1 MTTSQTDVKSQIIEL
16 STKAFETF
24 CEDISGMF
32 DVSMQCTQ
40 QESCTETV
48 KGLKKRFKKL
58 VAVNSIKSEGA
69 LDGNF
74 QIVFDKEG
82 LFTLAGVVVTLPE
95 QQVLDNIKQSSTKEA
110 EDMSDAVG
118 EAGNMLVASWDKVFL
133 KGLEGHGHFTQT
145 NTFIGNPW
153 GNPGEK
159 IGLAKD
165 EEFLFVSYEM
175 TIESYPAFNCGI
187 IFPKTIF
194 GETPVSDAEP
204 ATSEGEKVQEEAKDK
219 QYAVEKADSKEA
231 AEAEAEQQTSDEN
244 QAEAKE
250 PVAEGTAEAETKQ
263 EAPDENQAEAEE
275 PVAEESAEAET
286 ERESSDENPTEA
298 EEPVAKKTVE
308 AKTEQEAPD
317 ENQAEAEEPVAEES
331 AGDRAENE
339 QKTADENQAEAE
351 TEPEEISESAEP
363 TAVVEPAAGPV
374 SETIQRMTGSSAD
387 LPSGIDLASSE
398 MCAKDIMQKEVLWGN
413 VDDSVQQALTKMQ
426 QADAGYMMVGT
437 EGSLEG
443 IVSTFDIAAALSV
456 YLKPMFAKW
465 RRPIDDATLQIK
477 IKWIMTR
484 PVHTINPDASLT
496 VIMENMRQSGL
507 HCLPVADQ
515 QGKIAGL
522 VTAFD
527 IFEAL
532 LNASSDISTKGK
544 TPQAP
549 SLV

>member
-58 VAVNSIKSEGA
+58 AAVNSIKSEGA

-250 PVAEGTAEAETKQ
+250 PVAEGTAEAETK
-263 EAPDENQAEAEE
+263 
-275 PVAEESAEAET
+275 
-286 ERESSDENPTEA
+286 
-298 EEPVAKKTVE
+298 
-308 AKTEQEAPD
+308 QEAPD